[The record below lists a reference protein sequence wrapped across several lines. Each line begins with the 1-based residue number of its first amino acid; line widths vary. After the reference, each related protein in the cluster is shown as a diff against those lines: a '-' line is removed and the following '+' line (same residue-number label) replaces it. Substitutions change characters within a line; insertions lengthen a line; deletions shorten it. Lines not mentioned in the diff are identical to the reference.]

1 MVGFGQSTAMVM
13 WGLGVARPIDSDVA
27 NEILSHMHGGV
38 LSLDMQ
44 GRIITF
50 NPSAERIF
58 RVHAEQVIGRLF
70 AEIFMADNR
79 NDDFCQTVLD
89 AIYQTESIHSRD
101 VPYFAGADTRDI
113 SYLNVVTSFI
123 WSDPTPDTPREK
135 RGVIAVFSDITHRVQ
150 AEEALAEANRTLEAR
165 VLERTAELAAA
176 NAELTR
182 EIQERKAAQEK
193 LAFLANHD
201 GLTGLA
207 NRMLFEEILHD
218 TLNGLARAPDSHGL
232 AVLYF
237 DLDGFKSCNDT
248 LGHAFGDWL
257 LQQVAK
263 RLANVLRETDVPA
276 RIGGDEFCAILRGDA
291 SRPSLEG
298 LIDRINKAINRP
310 YIDDSGQTGHV
321 GVSIGIAEYPAGGT
335 TAEALVQA
343 ADRAMYAAKRA
354 GKNTIRFFSSLVTKP
369 AADAAK
375 PADSAM

>member
-1 MVGFGQSTAMVM
+1 MVDYGRTATMMM
-13 WGLGVARPIDSDVA
+13 WGRGVARPIDSDVA
-27 NEILSHMHGGV
+27 NKILSHMHGGV

-70 AEIFMADNR
+70 AEIFMADDR

-101 VPYFAGADTRDI
+101 VPYHATDNVDDI

-123 WSDPTPDTPREK
+123 WSDPTPEAPREK
-135 RGVIAVFSDITHRVQ
+135 RGVIAVFSDITHRVK
-150 AEEALAEANRTLEAR
+150 AEEALAESNRTLEAR
-165 VLERTAELAAA
+165 VTERTAELAAA
-176 NAELTR
+176 NQELKR

-201 GLTGLA
+201 ALTGLA
-207 NRMLFEEILHD
+207 NRMLFEEILKD
-218 TLNGLARAPDSHGL
+218 SLANLARNPDSHGL

-237 DLDGFKSCNDT
+237 DLDGFKACNDT

-263 RLANVLRETDVPA
+263 RLSNVLRDTDVPA
-276 RIGGDEFCAILRGDA
+276 RIGGDEFCAIIRGDA
-291 SRPSLEG
+291 SRPSLEA
-298 LIDRINKAINRP
+298 LIDRIDKAINRP
-310 YIDDSGQTGHV
+310 FIDDDGKTGNV
-321 GVSIGIAEYPAGGT
+321 GVSIGIAEYPKSGLEP
-335 TAEALVQA
+335 EALVMA
-343 ADRAMYAAKRA
+343 ADHAMYAAKKA
-354 GKNTIRFFSSLVTKP
+354 GKRTHRYHLDLPENAQGV
-369 AADAAK
+369 A
-375 PADSAM
+375 

>member
-1 MVGFGQSTAMVM
+1 MVGYGVSTTMMM
-13 WGLGVARPIDSDVA
+13 WGLGVAKPIDTDVA
-27 NEILSHMHGGV
+27 NKILSHMHGGV

-58 RVHAEQVIGRLF
+58 RVHAEQVIDRLF
-70 AEIFMADNR
+70 AEIFMADDR

-101 VPYFAGADTRDI
+101 VPYFAGADTQDV

-165 VLERTAELAAA
+165 VVERTAELAAA

-201 GLTGLA
+201 ALTGLA
-207 NRMLFEEILHD
+207 NRMLFEEILQD
-218 TLNGLARAPDSHGL
+218 TLNGLARNPDSHGL

-237 DLDGFKSCNDT
+237 DLDGFKACNDT

-263 RLANVLRETDVPA
+263 RLSNVLRETDVPA
-276 RIGGDEFCAILRGDA
+276 RIGGDEFCAIIRGDA
-291 SRPSLEG
+291 TRASLEA
-298 LIDRINKAINRP
+298 LIDRINKAIGRP
-310 YIDDSGQTGHV
+310 YIDDNGQTGHV
-321 GVSIGIAEYPAGGT
+321 GVSIGIAEYPECGT
-335 TAEALVQA
+335 EAEALVQS

-354 GKNTIRFFSSLVTKP
+354 GKRTHRYAL
-369 AADAAK
+369 DL
-375 PADSAM
+375 PADGSEQAATG